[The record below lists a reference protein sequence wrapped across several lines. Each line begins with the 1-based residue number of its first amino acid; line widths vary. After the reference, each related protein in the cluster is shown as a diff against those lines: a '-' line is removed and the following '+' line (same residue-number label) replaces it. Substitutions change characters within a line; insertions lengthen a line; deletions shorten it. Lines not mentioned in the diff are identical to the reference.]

1 MFGAVFTLWGCV
13 FISEAMLTAWSCAL
27 MFGAVF

>member
-1 MFGAVFTLWGCV
+1 MFRAVLTAWSCV
-13 FISEAMLTAWSCAL
+13 FISEAVLTARSCAL